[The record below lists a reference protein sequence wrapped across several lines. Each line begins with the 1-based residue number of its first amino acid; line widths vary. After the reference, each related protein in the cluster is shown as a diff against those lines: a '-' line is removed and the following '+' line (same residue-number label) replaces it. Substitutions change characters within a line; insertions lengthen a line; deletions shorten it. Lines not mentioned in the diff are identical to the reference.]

1 MIKRADRTG
10 EGIMGNDVAGI
21 GAGER
26 IRQKGEG

>member
-21 GAGER
+21 GAGR
-26 IRQKGEG
+26 ANKAKG